1 MAINIGNDFFD
12 RLEGTWQ
19 NRSSGRWLDDLGWN
33 FISQPKRHAPDQSD
47 FEMRFDQMRE
57 TIVFRKLDGTANN
70 VGVTGKIGH
79 WVAMAY
85 EISIQNRDEEAIHH
99 EMGHFLLKAK
109 DSTGEAHVPLGSTI
123 IRQATI
129 PRANA
134 MMTLGVL
141 KPGEI
146 DPNND
151 IYDATPHTLDP
162 NLRTEI
168 EREFASKQAAINQA
182 NGPDLTN
189 RTYS

>member
-1 MAINIGNDFFD
+1 
-12 RLEGTWQ
+12 
-19 NRSSGRWLDDLGWN
+19 
-33 FISQPKRHAPDQSD
+33 
-47 FEMRFDQMRE
+47 
-57 TIVFRKLDGTANN
+57 
-70 VGVTGKIGH
+70 
-79 WVAMAY
+79 
-85 EISIQNRDEEAIHH
+85 
-99 EMGHFLLKAK
+99 MGHFLLKAK